1 MHTGQME
8 RGSRRAR
15 PTAGTPPKISHTD
28 THPLS
33 LFPWTRAYLQTTRC
47 VHVHT
52 NSLSQQYTW
61 AWNFNTEGHVGTLEA
76 QRDAEGPPPNP
87 KPEPLGV
94 AVFPLLGACMS
105 QRSGHSGGEPVEGG
119 KVLRSSPLFLTQG
132 GLRLVVALQ
141 GAPASAEPQL
151 PTANSLACLEKAS
164 DQSDNTSQAAG

>member
-1 MHTGQME
+1 MPTFCLVRGVGNAHWPDGEGLKESKAYSWHTSQNLTH
-8 RGSRRAR
+8 R
-15 PTAGTPPKISHTD
+15 HT
-28 THPLS
+28 LS

-52 NSLSQQYTW
+52 NSLSEQYTW

-141 GAPASAEPQL
+141 GAPASAEPQ
-151 PTANSLACLEKAS
+151 AS
-164 DQSDNTSQAAG
+164 NRKQPGLFGEGL